1 MENPKIRF
9 KKRQKKVWLA
19 EKVGILIKSKSAKK
33 RWNQIISNK
42 SRCAWIKHPLKR
54 SVRRY
59 LRFDRIS
66 FSYLHPS
73 SSAVR
78 QWLWIISN
86 IHRTLIDGGA
96 HSSAFPFWWLALNS
110 KSNFRLLWLDK
121 QKISIIEC
129 WLHVGAVT
137 VSVSVWLSWAQTWK
151 QGWTVKGKYALER
164 NNGSAVCTV
173 WQMQLLMMVLFTIW
187 HLV

>member
-1 MENPKIRF
+1 MVLNRLIISHLVRFHPSTWKKIRLEMMENPKIRF

-59 LRFDRIS
+59 LRFDRLS

-86 IHRTLIDGGA
+86 IHRTLIDRRA

-121 QKISIIEC
+121 QKISIMEC
-129 WLHVGAVT
+129 WLYVGAVT
-137 VSVSVWLSWAQTWK
+137 VRRR
-151 QGWTVKGKYALER
+151 G
-164 NNGSAVCTV
+164 VCEC
-173 WQMQLLMMVLFTIW
+173 LA
-187 HLV
+187 